1 MLCETCVVF
10 LTHLTANT
18 RPPNKPMQIW
28 RATELAAKLTSR
40 GSSTYCIGGNLS
52 GSALRSQEIDI
63 IQINEDAARGK
74 CDMHP
79 K

>member
-18 RPPNKPMQIW
+18 RPPHKLMQIW
-28 RATELAAKLTSR
+28 QATELEAKLTSC
-40 GSSTYCIGGNLS
+40 GSSTYCIRVNLS
-52 GSALRSQEIDI
+52 GSALPSQEVDI
-63 IQINEDAARGK
+63 IQINEDALGK

>member
-1 MLCETCVVF
+1 MPCETCVVF

-18 RPPNKPMQIW
+18 RPPNKPLQIW
-28 RATELAAKLTSR
+28 QAKEIAAKLTSR
-40 GSSTYCIGGNLS
+40 GSSTYCTGVNQS
-52 GSALRSQEIDI
+52 GSALPSQEIDI
-63 IQINEDAARGK
+63 IQINEDAALGK